1 MSHYHSITPVRCSVR
16 SWELH
21 RGRRV
26 LRQLD
31 GDDRDRLV
39 LRLPPVL
46 HPRRLRP
53 LHLREQEEGGGVG
66 RGAVGAALQHHQG
79 PLLGGLPERPLLLLD
94 LPLERGVV
102 HEVQVAHS
110 LAATANAASVLH
122 RASKVSRE
130 LGEYPAV
137 AQDLAARLIHPSPT
151 TCMQYSDVAE
161 TRPVLNHP

>member
-1 MSHYHSITPVRCSVR
+1 MTHCHNKTSFRCSVR

-21 RGRRV
+21 RGRRL

-31 GDDRDRLV
+31 GDDRDCLV

-53 LHLREQEEGGGVG
+53 LHLREQEEGGLVG
-66 RGAVGAALQHHQG
+66 RGCVGAGVQHEG
-79 PLLGGLPERPLLLLD
+79 PLLGGVAERPLLLLH

-102 HEVQVAHS
+102 HEVQVADS
-110 LAATANAASVLH
+110 LAATAAAAVLH

-130 LGEYPAV
+130 LGQHPAV
-137 AQDLAARLIHPSPT
+137 AQDLATRLIDTHPSST
-151 TCMQYSDVAE
+151 TDHLHAI
-161 TRPVLNHP
+161 L